1 MRDPMAVATN
11 LQLVSE
17 SGELL
22 QPTTAVLHFNQ
33 FVRRLPW
40 QDEVRRMLQVA

>member
-1 MRDPMAVATN
+1 MKDPMALATN

-22 QPTTAVLHFNQ
+22 QPTAAALHFNQ

-40 QDEVRRMLQVA
+40 QDEVRRMLKVA